1 MHEYTPR
8 INPCDTCE
16 ISALRE
22 SELEVDHA
30 CVAVSAIRRGLYL
43 SVEDYNRSLD
53 GFLSESTVK
62 AVSSCLERTKA
73 QTCDYYQD

>member
-8 INPCDTCE
+8 ISPCNSCE

-22 SELEVDHA
+22 SELEVEHA
-30 CVAVSAIRRGLYL
+30 CVAVSAIRRGLYV
-43 SVEDYNRSLD
+43 SVEDYNRSVD
-53 GFLSESTVK
+53 GFLSERTVEAIIK
-62 AVSSCLERTKA
+62 CRERNNN

>member
-1 MHEYTPR
+1 MHEHTPR

-22 SELEVDHA
+22 SELDVDHA
-30 CVAVSAIRRGLYL
+30 CVAVSAIRRGLYV
-43 SVEDYNRSLD
+43 SVEDYNRSSH
-53 GFLSESTVK
+53 GILSERTVK
-62 AVSSCLERTKA
+62 AISSCLERNKD